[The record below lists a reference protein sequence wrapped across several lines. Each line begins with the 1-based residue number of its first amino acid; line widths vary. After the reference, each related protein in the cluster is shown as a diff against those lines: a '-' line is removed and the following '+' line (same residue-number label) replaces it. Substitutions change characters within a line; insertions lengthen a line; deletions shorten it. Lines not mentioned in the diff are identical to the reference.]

1 MNKIMMNEKK
11 PLSLDYGSY
20 NQIYTDMTELYLVP
34 FSYDNGGYNNL
45 HELNYNLSGDELN
58 YKYNIIKKIKKAL
71 SDNGCIMGN
80 INFTSMTLTIL
91 K

>member
-1 MNKIMMNEKK
+1 MNRIMLNQKK

-20 NQIYTDMTELYLVP
+20 KQIYTDMTEIYLVP

-45 HELNYNLSGDELN
+45 HELNYNLSNNEVIFKNSIMERIMRVLD
-58 YKYNIIKKIKKAL
+58 
-71 SDNGCIMGN
+71 DNGWKLGN

>member
-1 MNKIMMNEKK
+1 MNKIKMNEKK

-20 NQIYTDMTELYLVP
+20 KQIYTDMTEIYLVP

-71 SDNGCIMGN
+71 SDNGWIMGN

>member
-1 MNKIMMNEKK
+1 MNRIMLNMRT

-45 HELNYNLSGDELN
+45 HEPNYNLSDNEVIF
-58 YKYNIIKKIKKAL
+58 KHNIMEKIMRVL
-71 SDNGCIMGN
+71 VDNGWKLGN